1 MSETKIINHWID
13 GDFQPSASDRFGNIY
28 NPATGAVIAKLPMGG
43 VADLETAVKSARH
56 AFHSWSTTSITKRAQ
71 LMFKFKELLELH
83 RDELVDIVSLE
94 HGKVIPDAAGS
105 LQRGIEVI
113 EFACGIPHLLKGEF
127 SEQVGTGVDCY
138 SMRQPIGVCAGVTPF
153 NFPAMVPMW
162 MFPIAIVC
170 GNCFILKPS
179 EKDPSCSVKLAELLK
194 EAGLPDGVMNVVHG
208 DKEMVDAIL
217 EHPDIATFSFVGST
231 PVAEYVYNK
240 ASSSGKRVQALGGAK
255 NHAVVMP
262 DADLEQT
269 ANAIIGAAYGSA
281 GERCMAISAV
291 IAVDSIAEPLKEILV
306 RKMGALKI
314 GPGNDPSNDMG
325 PLITKEHKKKVLN
338 YIQDGVS
345 AGAELVIDGREHPI
359 TNGGEGFFLGPSLFD
374 RVSPDMKIYLE
385 EIFGPVL
392 VMLRAKDFQQ
402 ALDLVNNN
410 RFGNGVA
417 VFTSNGSI
425 AREFTNKVQIGMVGV
440 NVAIPVPLA
449 FYSFGGWKDSIY
461 GSSNIYG
468 MDGVRFFTK
477 LKTVTTR
484 WPDLDQSSAVD
495 LSMPI
500 VE

>member
-13 GDFQPSASDRFGNIY
+13 GGFQPSASDRFGNIY

-43 VADLETAVKSARH
+43 AADLETAVKSARH

-83 RDELVDIVSLE
+83 RDELVDIISLE

-105 LQRGIEVI
+105 LQRGIEVV

-325 PLITKEHKKKVLN
+325 PLITKEHKKKVMN